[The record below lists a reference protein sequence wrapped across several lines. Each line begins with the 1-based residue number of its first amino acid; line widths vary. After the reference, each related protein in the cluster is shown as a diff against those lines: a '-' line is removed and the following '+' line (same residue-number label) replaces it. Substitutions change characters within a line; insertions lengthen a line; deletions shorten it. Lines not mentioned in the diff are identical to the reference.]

1 MKYYYLS
8 PKTDTWMDVYI
19 GLLGSIHLMWTNSEL
34 PRGRSHP
41 TIVWKIG
48 ELQVDSPE
56 STPTRPG
63 PSRFELCFGSGLGP
77 VKSCLKINKKSFVLH
92 KKMKRQKE
100 GENKRARERG
110 RRREEEEKEEKKNRR
125 RRGGAHLGCYCCRLW
140 PGTPLPM
147 LTRYATVF
155 PAPSSF
161 SIASTLVPFTLLKR
175 NKINK
180 RKIKQVKKPFKK
192 GEKSRFR
199 PSPFFHQCIP
209 PKQMINFFIFPH
221 SNSEIWH
228 ANFTFHQNE
237 KSENISNISSPTIS
251 LPSKSVCCSGPSLDC
266 LGPSTAKRDQL
277 ELGSGDKI
285 CS

>member
-199 PSPFFHQCIP
+199 PSRTRGRASRFRVPFFINASHLSKWSIFSFSPIP
-209 PKQMINFFIFPH
+209 TVKFDMQ
-221 SNSEIWH
+221 
-228 ANFTFHQNE
+228 
-237 KSENISNISSPTIS
+237 IS
-251 LPSKSVCCSGPSLDC
+251 LFTKMKKARTFLISPLQSWPPSYRLLWQYPKESFVTFFFSQIHS
-266 LGPSTAKRDQL
+266 
-277 ELGSGDKI
+277 
-285 CS
+285 